1 MRSFMQFFPDKSHYP
16 VPMFPQAVLKKTTK
30 LNKTKG
36 WNLKML
42 VSNMNLPFQGSISM
56 FRGCRHRNSF
66 AHLKQNEFDMSCKD
80 ANRMYTV
87 IMCLYIK

>member
-1 MRSFMQFFPDKSHYP
+1 ML
-16 VPMFPQAVLKKTTK
+16 PQAVLKMLKKATK

-36 WNLKML
+36 CNLKML

-56 FRGCRHRNSF
+56 FRGWRHRNSL
-66 AHLKQNEFDMSCKD
+66 AHLKQDEFDMSCKD